1 MAKKH
6 RVTLIPGDGI
16 GPEVAKAAVQV
27 VEAAGANVEWIE
39 VLAGECA
46 LPKYGSPLPDVV
58 LDTIK
63 DTKVALK
70 GPCTTPIG
78 KGFRSINVT
87 LRQTLDLYACLRRTK
102 NIAGVD
108 TPFKDVDIIIVR
120 ENTEG
125 IYSGLE
131 VLITPGVVTTMRV
144 ITEKASQ
151 RIAEFAFRLAAREG
165 REKVTAVHKAN
176 IMKLGDGLFLKCMQS
191 VAAKYPSIKYDEI
204 IIDNCC
210 MQLVM
215 KPQQFD
221 IMVMENFH
229 GDILSDLTSGL
240 VGGIGVT
247 PGSNIGDEYA
257 VFEAIHG
264 SAPDIAGKGLANP
277 TALILSAVEMLHHLH
292 ETRAADK
299 IENAVYKVLGEGV
312 KTRDLKGTA
321 TTEQYT
327 QAVIAALG

>member
-1 MAKKH
+1 
-6 RVTLIPGDGI
+6 VI
-16 GPEVAKAAVQV
+16 
-27 VEAAGANVEWIE
+27 EAAGAQIEWIE
-39 VLAGECA
+39 VPAGESA
-46 LPKYGSPLPDVV
+46 MEKYKVPLPDIV
-58 LDTIK
+58 LDSIR
-63 DTKVALK
+63 DTKVCLK

-78 KGFRSINVT
+78 KGFRSVNVT
-87 LRQTLDLYACLRRTK
+87 LRQSLDLYSCLRRTK
-102 NIAGVD
+102 SMQGID

-125 IYSGLE
+125 IYSGIE
-131 VLITPGVVTTMRV
+131 HMVTAGVVATMRV
-144 ITEKASQ
+144 ITEKASA

-176 IMKLGDGLFLKCMQS
+176 IMKLGDGLFLDCVRA
-191 VAAKYPSIKYDEI
+191 VAKKYPSVKYEEI

-221 IMVMENFH
+221 ILVMENFH

-264 SAPDIAGKGLANP
+264 SAPDIAGKGVANP
-277 TALILSAVEMLHHLH
+277 TALILSAVEMLQHMR
-292 ETRAADK
+292 EAVIADK
-299 IENAVYKVLGEGV
+299 IERAVMKVLAEAKV
-312 KTRDLKGTA
+312 RTRDLKGTA
-321 TTEQYT
+321 NTAEYT
-327 QAVIAALG
+327 QAVITAMG